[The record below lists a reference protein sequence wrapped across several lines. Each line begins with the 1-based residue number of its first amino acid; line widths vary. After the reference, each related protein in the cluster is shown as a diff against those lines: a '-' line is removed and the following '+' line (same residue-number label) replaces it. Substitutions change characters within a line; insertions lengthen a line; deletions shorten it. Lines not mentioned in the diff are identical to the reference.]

1 MSGAMPINRLMTGVI
16 STVQRRGHP
25 LPQQQEP
32 SLPHNSG
39 SAAKRSLPLP
49 VEYVSAG
56 DVLDRNAT
64 LNRSATNF
72 HTTSR
77 YLTASAAASGSI
89 TPMAQRAIAEY
100 QSFALVGK
108 ERPVPPHNVDEYA

>member
-1 MSGAMPINRLMTGVI
+1 MSVAMPINRLMTGVI
-16 STVQRRGHP
+16 STVQRGGHT

-32 SLPHNSG
+32 SLPHKIG
-39 SAAKRSLPLP
+39 SAAGIRLPLP

-56 DVLDRNAT
+56 DVLDRNST
-64 LNRSATNF
+64 LNRGAPSFHATG
-72 HTTSR
+72 R
-77 YLTASAAASGSI
+77 YLTASAAASGGV

-108 ERPVPPHNVDEYA
+108 GRPVPPHNVDEYA